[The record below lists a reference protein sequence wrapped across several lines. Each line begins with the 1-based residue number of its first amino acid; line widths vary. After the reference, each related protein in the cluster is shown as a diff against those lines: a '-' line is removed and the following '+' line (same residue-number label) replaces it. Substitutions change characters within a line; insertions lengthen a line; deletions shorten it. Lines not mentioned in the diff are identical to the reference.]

1 MKIILVISI
10 YLFQSWWLYWWFQSI
25 FLGGEELS
33 AHEHCLC
40 CKYWYKNF
48 CSNSWYK
55 YWGKHWKKTFAWIL
69 SSNVGAMLVQILF
82 VLMTICW
89 LVSQV
94 APVLLLDINNS
105 NNNNNNDNNNN
116 DNNNNS
122 IYLLLSQVA
131 LVLSLDPPL
140 TWLYLKFS
148 IRWFYWLIDSF
159 NFEYISR
166 FTAFFRTLV
175 LSLDWLLPHGWLLPS
190 QWCFSTSY

>member
-1 MKIILVISI
+1 MINDN
-10 YLFQSWWLYWWFQSI
+10 QSWWLIDHIGGFNLS

-40 CKYWYKNF
+40 CKYWYKTFVWECIILVKILINKNVQNF
-48 CSNSWYK
+48 WSNIWHK
-55 YWGKHWKKTFAWIL
+55 YWDRYWLRLLPRYW
-69 SSNVGAMLVQILF
+69 VQMLVQCWCYVGASIVCADDIYWLF
-82 VLMTICW
+82 
-89 LVSQV
+89 
-94 APVLLLDINNS
+94 
-105 NNNNNNDNNNN
+105 
-116 DNNNNS
+116 
-122 IYLLLSQVA
+122 SQVA

-190 QWCFSTSY
+190 QWCFSTLC

>member
-1 MKIILVISI
+1 MIILVISI
-10 YLFQSWWLYWWFQSI
+10 YLFRWR
-25 FLGGEELS
+25 GT
-33 AHEHCLC
+33 
-40 CKYWYKNF
+40 F
-48 CSNSWYK
+48 CSWALPMLQILVQKLLLK
-55 YWGKHWKKTFAWIL
+55 YLVQILGKTLEKTFAWIL
-69 SSNVGAMLVQILF
+69 SSNVGAVLVQILF